1 MKQKKKL
8 AIFLALAMSGFYG
21 MVDAAGSDDQSIYKD
36 GKDPWAF
43 IWLQDT
49 TYGETY
55 EKTGGF
61 LKAIAEGN
69 GNVSAYTAYVDGIQ
83 IKLNDV
89 SVSASAQGTNKGD
102 TILSMAVYGV
112 NGSDIEINGG
122 NLEATAK
129 GNGEAT
135 AYAVYAEGGSNT
147 PIILKNVTLK
157 ADAEGS
163 EKAGAYALYVNGRS
177 VALDNATIT
186 ASADSENTDSISS
199 FAVYGDNRSDIDIS
213 GGLIQ
218 ADAHQGRKIAY
229 AIYANNSTI
238 SVNPDKD
245 VMKTTVIHGDL
256 QSDGKNGNLT
266 INLNTADSELKGTAQ
281 AAKNGEIH
289 LSLSN
294 QAVWE
299 TDGHFDS
306 SITSLTMDHG
316 IIRPTYPG
324 SSAITIGNYAGVGDI
339 LLDIGD
345 NRQTGDIDVDAGGT
359 TITAAE
365 KGSILN
371 MTVQNDNFIDT
382 VTPEKA
388 LQNLN
393 EVASELYYT
402 ANDGNLNGIV
412 TIREGL
418 IMPEVQGTLQFD
430 DTARH
435 QGYVA
440 AMSSKKTTATMDAMK
455 GVSVMPLL
463 SWRQEDSTFSQRL
476 GDLRRSAGGQGLWA
490 RMSRGEFKYDGE
502 YKNQYDFYQLG
513 YDRASGAWHY
523 GAAVSYN
530 DGETSYRAGY
540 GENSSASLA
549 LYGTW
554 LGEKG
559 HYADIVLKGGKL
571 SNEYTI
577 TTAAGRTH
585 GDYDL
590 WGVSLSG
597 EYGREIALNDGWFV
611 TPQAQMTLLH
621 IGSEDYTTSNGIR
634 VSQESLD
641 SAVGRVG
648 LEAGKRFG
656 AGRVYGKFSLL
667 HDFAGSADTWLRYE
681 GLENSYREDIG
692 DTWCEA
698 GFGVNLRLTDSTY
711 FYADVARTFGGD
723 IETPWQW
730 NAGVRWGF

>member
-21 MVDAAGSDDQSIYKD
+21 VANAEGGDDKVVHEE
-36 GKDPWAF
+36 G
-43 IWLQDT
+43 DT
-49 TYGETY
+49 PYANAVSLSNTTY
-55 EKTGGF
+55 EKTGGR
-61 LKAIAEGN
+61 LEAVAEGS
-69 GNVSAYTAYVDGIQ
+69 GAATAY
-83 IKLNDV
+83 
-89 SVSASAQGTNKGD
+89 
-102 TILSMAVYGV
+102 AVYGDNSTITLANV
-112 NGSDIEINGG
+112 TVRASAGKANPFAMAIYGLNGSDIEINGG
-122 NLEATAK
+122 NLEATA
-129 GNGEAT
+129 GGDGEAT
-135 AYAVYAEGGSNT
+135 AYAVYAGGRSDT

-177 VALDNATIT
+177 VALDNATIM

-199 FAVYGDNRSDIDIS
+199 FAVYGDNGSDIDIS

-306 SITSLTMDHG
+306 TITSLTMDHG

-365 KGSILN
+365 KGSVLN

-402 ANDGNLNGIV
+402 ANDGNLNGTV

-476 GDLRRSAGGQGLWA
+476 GDLRRSAGGQGIWA
-490 RMSRGEFKYDGE
+490 RMSRGEFQYDGE

-513 YDRASGAWHY
+513 YDWASGPWHY

-530 DGETSYRAGY
+530 DGETSYRAGC
-540 GENSSASLA
+540 GENSSTSLS

-554 LGEKG
+554 LGDKG

-577 TTAAGRTH
+577 TTDARRTH
-585 GDYDL
+585 GDYDM

-597 EYGREIALNDGWFV
+597 EYGREIALADGWFV

-641 SAVGRVG
+641 SAVGRLG

-698 GFGVNLRLTDSTY
+698 GFGVNLRLSDSTY

-723 IETPWQW
+723 VETPWQW